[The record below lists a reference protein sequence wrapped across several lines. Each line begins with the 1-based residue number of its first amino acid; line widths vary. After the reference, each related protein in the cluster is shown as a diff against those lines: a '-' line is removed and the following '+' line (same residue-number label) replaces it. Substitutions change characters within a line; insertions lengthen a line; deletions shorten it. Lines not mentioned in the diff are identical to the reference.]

1 MADFKAL
8 RHSLEWRDLSANH
21 PGVGGAVTALLERML
36 ATGQLTPGDKLPP
49 EREMAAA
56 LGVSR
61 GSVRDALSELA
72 MKGLIERRP
81 ALGTTVRAPSSDAAL
96 LRGALDVDA
105 KKMLDIVDVR
115 RIVEPAV
122 CQRAAERATPAE
134 IEALRQNLEETYF
147 DLSPEEIARL
157 DREFHL
163 LLARA
168 SQNEFLIALMSAV
181 SDMIH
186 SFRVTS
192 QKIDENRA
200 TSINSHRR
208 IFDAV
213 RRGDGE
219 AAHAAMTS
227 HILNIGEMMLKRHA
241 SAVTTLKKKSRR
253 QRGS

>member
-1 MADFKAL
+1 MVDFKGL
-8 RHSLEWRDLSANH
+8 RSSPDWRDLSLGQR
-21 PGVGGAVTALLERML
+21 GVGGAVTALVERML
-36 ATGQLTPGDKLPP
+36 ASGDLVPGDKLPP
-49 EREMAAA
+49 EREIAAA

-72 MKGLIERRP
+72 IKGLIDRRP
-81 ALGTTVRAPSSDAAL
+81 ARGTTVRAPSPDAEL
-96 LRGALDVDA
+96 LRGALDRDA
-105 KKMLDIVDVR
+105 KKMLDIVDLR

-122 CQRAAERATPAE
+122 CQRAAERATSAE
-134 IEALRQNLEETYF
+134 IEALRQNVEETYI
-147 DLSPEEIARL
+147 DLSPNDIARL

-192 QKIDENRA
+192 QTIDENRA
-200 TSINSHRR
+200 KSINSHRR

-213 RRGDGE
+213 RRGDGA

-241 SAVTTLKKKSRR
+241 SGPKRTKKKASA
-253 QRGS
+253 